1 MSKLTFVSLQAD
13 GNHIVL
19 RDDVGTNY
27 QLPITP
33 ELRQAV
39 RRPLPQ
45 PHTDEQRLRPRDI
58 QTMLRAGASVADI
71 AERANMSEDYIRR
84 YEGPIIAERRWAI
97 QQARECTV
105 GRELDSPTLGDMVL
119 DRLADRGI
127 DTENL
132 VWDAFREEDEPW
144 NITVE
149 YVAGD
154 KRRRAR
160 WRLDMTTKSVRA
172 MEDEARWLSET
183 DSHSPR
189 SRQMNDVGT
198 ESILERLARHRG
210 RRALPVEDPD
220 DLFPAADADIP
231 PAHPARPSQAEDAVV
246 LAFPPK
252 DDAPAD
258 AEAEEASSQEQSGS
272 EDVEESA
279 SPEPRKV
286 VEAPSENEL
295 DFEVE
300 KVEPQQKRSSRRRPS
315 RRSVPSWDEIVFGTP
330 PQDS

>member
-13 GNHIVL
+13 GSHVVL
-19 RDDVGTNY
+19 RDDAGTTY

-33 ELRQAV
+33 ELRQAL

-45 PHTDEQRLRPRDI
+45 ISTEERRLRPRDI
-58 QTMLRAGASVADI
+58 QSMLRAGASVAEI
-71 AERANMSEDYIRR
+71 AERSDMNEDYIRR

-105 GRELDSPTLGDMVL
+105 GRELDSPTLGDLVL
-119 DRLADRGI
+119 DRLADRGV
-127 DTENL
+127 DTEDL
-132 VWDAFREEDEPW
+132 TWDAFREEDEPW
-144 NITVE
+144 NIPVE

-189 SRQMNDVGT
+189 ARQVDDNPT

-210 RRALPVEDPD
+210 RRAIALDD
-220 DLFPAADADIP
+220 DLDIDGDTIP
-231 PAHPARPSQAEDAVV
+231 PAHPPRPEEANDAVV
-246 LAFPPK
+246 LPFPPNMSP
-252 DDAPAD
+252 DDETPASGD
-258 AEAEEASSQEQSGS
+258 EARSDS
-272 EDVEESA
+272 E
-279 SPEPRKV
+279 PELD
-286 VEAPSENEL
+286 APSEDEL

-300 KVEPQQKRSSRRRPS
+300 KPREKPQRKRANSRRS
-315 RRSVPSWDEIVFGTP
+315 NRRSVPSWDEIVFGTP
-330 PQDS
+330 PED

>member
-13 GNHIVL
+13 GQHIEL
-19 RDDVGTNY
+19 RDEAGTQY
-27 QLPITP
+27 LLAITP
-33 ELRQAV
+33 ELRQAL

-45 PHTDEQRLRPRDI
+45 SHNDSQRLRPRDI
-58 QTMLRAGASVADI
+58 QAMLRAGASVEEI

-84 YEGPIIAERRWAI
+84 YEGPILAERRWAI

-105 GRELDSPTLGDMVL
+105 GRELDSPTLGDLVL
-119 DRLADRGI
+119 DRLADRGV
-127 DTENL
+127 DTDEL

-189 SRQMNDVGT
+189 KRQMNDVGT

-220 DLFPAADADIP
+220 DGFSFAESEPPA
-231 PAHPARPSQAEDAVV
+231 AHPARPSEAEDAVV
-246 LAFPPK
+246 LHFPAG
-252 DDAPAD
+252 DDDSEDDAETAPTAAPAD
-258 AEAEEASSQEQSGS
+258 RDEAATEKDDGPETVVDPPG
-272 EDVEESA
+272 ED
-279 SPEPRKV
+279 
-286 VEAPSENEL
+286 EL

-330 PQDS
+330 PQD

>member
-13 GNHIVL
+13 GKHIVV
-19 RDDVGTNY
+19 RDEAGTNY
-27 QLPITP
+27 QLSITP
-33 ELRQAV
+33 ELRQAL

-45 PHTDEQRLRPRDI
+45 SHGDARPLRPRDI
-58 QTMLRAGASVADI
+58 QSMLRAGASVEEIAD
-71 AERANMSEDYIRR
+71 RANMDADYIRR
-84 YEGPIIAERRWAI
+84 YEGPILAERRWAI

-105 GRELDSPTLGDMVL
+105 GRELDSPTLGDLVL
-119 DRLADRGI
+119 DRLADRGV
-127 DTENL
+127 DTDEL

-189 SRQMNDVGT
+189 TRQMNDVGT

-210 RRALPVEDPD
+210 RRALPVEDAEDGFAFNESEP
-220 DLFPAADADIP
+220 PA
-231 PAHPARPSQAEDAVV
+231 AHPARPSEAADAVV
-246 LAFPPK
+246 LHLSPQGETSDDHEATTESAPPK
-252 DDAPAD
+252 
-258 AEAEEASSQEQSGS
+258 EETAA
-272 EDVEESA
+272 EDVQPNAETVVDPPTEE
-279 SPEPRKV
+279 
-286 VEAPSENEL
+286 EL
-295 DFEVE
+295 DFAVE
-300 KVEPQQKRSSRRRPS
+300 KVEPQQKRSQRRRS
-315 RRSVPSWDEIVFGTP
+315 QRRSVPSWDEIVFGTP
-330 PQDS
+330 PKD